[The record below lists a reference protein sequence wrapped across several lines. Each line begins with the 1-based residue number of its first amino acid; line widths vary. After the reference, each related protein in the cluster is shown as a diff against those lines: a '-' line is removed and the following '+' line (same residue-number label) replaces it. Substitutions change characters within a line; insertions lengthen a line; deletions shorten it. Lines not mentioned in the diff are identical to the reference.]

1 MKRPY
6 RLEKEG
12 LPFDVPTYASEE
24 GARKAAE
31 KLPPGQRWKIVVR
44 RTRRDRHV
52 VAEGC
57 KSP

>member
-12 LPFDVPTYASEE
+12 LPFDVPTYATEE
-24 GARKAAE
+24 AARKAAS
-31 KLPPGQRWKIVVR
+31 LLAPGQHWKIVVR
-44 RTRRDRHV
+44 RTKRDRHV

-57 KSP
+57 KP